1 MAQRRYGPTR
11 GAGVAVIELEGEKT
25 IEPGALGMVA
35 YGGILERG
43 PVGELIMALNKKA
56 FASKCGGLTPD
67 SLLPDACHDF
77 YDLAAGAGGIFL
89 VRVTDGNEL
98 AAELTL
104 YARRASVLTPMGKV
118 YAHNGG
124 RWGGKAAQYTGDV
137 PTDIATDLTE
147 ITLNSGITTW
157 TTDQWKGGWLQL
169 AGVANKSYPVVGNTA
184 AGLVTVAAD
193 QTMLTDMGAS
203 VDKRFY
209 LFLENEDKAVSIEIG
224 DGEEKPTEEFSLSAY
239 VDGVLMKKWPNLS
252 TDPDSARYWVDL
264 INEDGANYW
273 IEVEDLWTGAHV
285 ASVRPATVYGVIDTV
300 TATVLEPVIHEF
312 DPAYAGDGDGT
323 IALGTTTDD
332 MVAQKIT
339 ITFVDATTF
348 NAVSDKFGALSAA
361 VGTVGTLFT
370 PNNKWTPPF
379 TLTAGGTAWEAA
391 DEAVLVYK
399 PLPVGQL
406 VNGYVY
412 PDKVNAARERYRIVG
427 NDHSSITAADGSD
440 LTASGAATD
449 EFMVTASLELTGGRD
464 GIADLQDADYTQ
476 QLFDVGSSP
485 FLQLFGKNLGL
496 VKFAVPGVTS
506 SAIQKAGVAY
516 AEAKNYQFRY
526 EIPAAT
532 VTEEAADA
540 YVNDTLGRNDFAVV
554 SFPSY
559 CSVADPQATE
569 PGKLKQISMTG
580 MIHGREA
587 RIAANYSGY
596 HKAEAGVDATLPR
609 VLKLPTGETLL
620 NEEYL
625 NPLGINVVK
634 KSKGNFILWGDRTL
648 HLDPTWKWKHQRE
661 LMSYYEHVLQEN
673 FDWIVFAINDKTTQK
688 LALTALKAFFIPE
701 FNKRAIRGD
710 DADDAARIKID
721 DENNTNLTM
730 AAGDMNAEIK
740 LRLAD
745 TVERF
750 IISIGKQGIFESV
763 G

>member
-11 GAGVAVIELEGEKT
+11 GAGVAVIELEGDKT
-25 IEPGALGMVA
+25 IEPGALGMAA

-43 PVGELIMALNKKA
+43 PVGELIMALNKKS
-56 FASKCGGLTPD
+56 FSSKCGGLIPD
-67 SLLPDACHDF
+67 SLLPDSCHDY
-77 YDLAAGAGGIFL
+77 YDLAAGAGGLFL

-98 AAELTL
+98 PAELML
-104 YARRASVLTPMGKV
+104 YARRSSLTPMGKV
-118 YAHNGG
+118 KAHNGG
-124 RWGGKAAQYTGDV
+124 RWGGKAAKYTGDM
-137 PTDIATDLTE
+137 PTDVATDLDET
-147 ITLNSGITTW
+147 TLNTGVATW
-157 TTDQWKGGWLQL
+157 KTDQWKGGSLQL
-169 AGVANKSYPVVGNTA
+169 EGVPNKTYPIVGNTA
-184 AGLVTVAAD
+184 AGVVSVASD
-193 QTMLTDMGAS
+193 QTMLTDIGAG
-203 VDKRFY
+203 VEVRFY
-209 LFLENEDKAVSIEIG
+209 LFLENEDKMISVEIG
-224 DGEEKPTEEFSLSAY
+224 DGEEKATEEFALTCY

-252 TDPDSARYWVDL
+252 TDPDSPRYWVDL
-264 INEDGANYW
+264 INEDGSNYW

-300 TATVLEPVIHEF
+300 TATVLTPEISEF
-312 DPAYAGDGDGT
+312 NPASVGDGDGT
-323 IALGTTTDD
+323 SALGVTTDA

-339 ITFVDATTF
+339 VTFSDPTTF
-348 NAVSDKFGALSAA
+348 TAVSDKFGALGG
-361 VGTVGTLFT
+361 GTVAALFT
-370 PNNKWTPPF
+370 PNNVWTPPF

-399 PLPVGQL
+399 PLVPGAL
-406 VNGYVY
+406 VNGFVY
-412 PDKVNAARERYRIVG
+412 PDKVNASRERYRIVE

-440 LTASGAATD
+440 LTASGAPTD
-449 EFMVTASLELTGGRD
+449 EFMVTGALELAGGRD
-464 GIADLQDADYTQ
+464 GVADLADADYTQ
-476 QLFDVGSSP
+476 QLFDVGASP

-496 VKFAVPGVTS
+496 VKFAVPGNTA
-506 SAIQKAGVAY
+506 SAVQKAGVAFC
-516 AEAKNYQFRY
+516 EAKNYQFRY

-532 VTEEAADA
+532 TSEEGADA

-559 CSVADPQATE
+559 CSVADPEATE
-569 PGKLKQISMTG
+569 PGKLKVVSMTG

-596 HKAEAGVDATLPR
+596 HKAEAGIDAILPR
-609 VLKLPTGETLL
+609 VLKIPTGDVIL

-634 KSKGNFILWGDRTL
+634 KVKGNFILWGDRTL
-648 HLDPTWKWKHQRE
+648 YLDPAWKWKHQRE
-661 LMSYYEHVLQEN
+661 LLSYYEHVLQEN
-673 FDWIVFAINDKTTQK
+673 FDWIVFAINDATTQK

-701 FNKRAIRGD
+701 FNKRAIRGE

-721 DENNTNLTM
+721 DENNTTLTM
-730 AAGDMNAEIK
+730 ANGDMNAEIK